1 MADTCITSHVS
12 WLDLFLEQKLFLSMH
27 SEQVKLYSGD
37 GFSVSLPPE
46 LLVASSGLARRTFIT
61 GEEGQAVLLP
71 SVRGSTLLLLIEIL
85 RSGVTSNLDRME
97 SIGDRLLDIREVME
111 MLDIPGC
118 VDMIGIK
125 NNNGFEIVT
134 VKETKQGKNVQT
146 TDAASAMMLLKR
158 NLPDSYTPVV
168 EITRMK
174 VIDDFK
180 LVENEVEEINS
191 RKDVSKSRKT
201 CQPRECYVCKK
212 MYPSYIAWKTHVRRI
227 HSESLFPCDH
237 CGKKFILKKHLD
249 EHVFRTHE
257 GDRIMCCYCPLTYR
271 NTESLNNH
279 VHKYH
284 RSELA
289 FCRFCSM
296 RFVSKDTLKI
306 HMKNSHEG
314 KFKCSECPSTFSKKA
329 KLRSH
334 VKGVHSGVRLV
345 CPECSSTFSFSSSLQ
360 RHVLKSHKNW
370 SDLEV
375 ECNGH
380 FENDDRRDKDMHNR
394 VESEEQLEQVDNI
407 KTETIDVSNMVN
419 I

>member
-1 MADTCITSHVS
+1 MVDTRISSQVS
-12 WLDLFLEQKLFLSMH
+12 WLDLFLEQKLFLSKH
-27 SEQVKLYSGD
+27 SEQVKLCSGD
-37 GFSVSLPPE
+37 GFSVSLPQE
-46 LLVASSGLARRTFIT
+46 LLLASSRLARRTFIT

-97 SIGDRLLDIREVME
+97 SIGDRLWDIREVME

-118 VDMIGIK
+118 VDTMGSK
-125 NNNGFEIVT
+125 HNNAFEIVT

-146 TDAASAMMLLKR
+146 TDAASVMMQLER
-158 NLPDSYTPVV
+158 NLPQSYTPVV

-180 LVENEVEEINS
+180 LVENEVEETNS
-191 RKDVSKSRKT
+191 RKDVSNSRKT
-201 CQPRECYVCKK
+201 CQPRECHVCKK
-212 MYPSYIAWKTHVRRI
+212 MYPSYISWKTHVRSV
-227 HSESLFPCDH
+227 HSESLLPCGH

-257 GDRIMCCYCPLTYR
+257 GDGIRCCYCPLTYR
-271 NTESLNNH
+271 KTESLNNH
-279 VHKYH
+279 MHKYH

-289 FCRFCSM
+289 SCRFCGM

-314 KFKCSECPSTFSKKA
+314 KFKCSECPSTFINKA

-345 CPECSSTFSFSSSLQ
+345 CPECSSTFSFASSLK
-360 RHVLKSHKNW
+360 RHVIKSHKNR
-370 SDLEV
+370 SDVVV
-375 ECNGH
+375 ESNEH

-407 KTETIDVSNMVN
+407 KTETIDISNMG
-419 I
+419 